1 MKREKKGRRK
11 PEGESEEGNRRRGTE
26 GEKERRRERGG
37 KCDI

>member
-11 PEGESEEGNRRRGTE
+11 PEEESERGT
-26 GEKERRRERGG
+26 GEKERKRERGG

>member
-11 PEGESEEGNRRRGTE
+11 PEGESERGTE
-26 GEKERRRERGG
+26 GKKERRRERGG